1 MEAKDRSL
9 ELARLATGSHASHF
23 VVRLKLFFSKPSTV
37 QFPHLENVFFF
48 FLNGI
53 DFLESMSDV

>member
-37 QFPHLENVFFF
+37 QFSHLENFF

>member
-37 QFPHLENVFFF
+37 QFSHLENFFF